1 MTQHGYGIDIE
12 GTNVKV
18 NIVKADK
25 SPELVKNSDYCNI
38 IAKKSGTIKKIT
50 AQNGTAVVKVGDFV
64 QKGEVLIAGYMEG
77 KYTEKR
83 YVHSLGEVYAVICY
97 EESKAMEYNQK
108 IYNFTGREEKRYE
121 ITLNNLNI
129 KLYKNLTKFDT
140 YEVQKEENKLKIFGN
155 IYLPIT
161 ITKITLKEQN
171 VQNKTFTAEEIKK
184 MCEDEL
190 SPKIEENIKNKEEI
204 IDKDVQ
210 IEEYNE
216 TAIVTVKYNVLENIG
231 ENQKIE

>member
-1 MTQHGYGIDIE
+1 
-12 GTNVKV
+12 
-18 NIVKADK
+18 
-25 SPELVKNSDYCNI
+25 
-38 IAKKSGTIKKIT
+38 
-50 AQNGTAVVKVGDFV
+50 
-64 QKGEVLIAGYMEG
+64 MEG